1 MSVEIAA
8 DLLKNDRRL
17 DALLITE
24 NGKVSE
30 SPLGI
35 ITPSDL

>member
-1 MSVEIAA
+1 MSIEVAA
-8 DLLKNDRRL
+8 DLLKKDRRL

-30 SPLGI
+30 PPLGI
-35 ITPSDL
+35 ITPSDV